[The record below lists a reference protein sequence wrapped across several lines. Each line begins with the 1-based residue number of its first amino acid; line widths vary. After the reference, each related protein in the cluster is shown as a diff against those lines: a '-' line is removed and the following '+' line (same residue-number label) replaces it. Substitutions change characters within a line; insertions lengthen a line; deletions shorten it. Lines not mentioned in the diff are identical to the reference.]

1 MRKLVLGV
9 AALCLSGM
17 TAMAADDPI
26 AVRKHIMAS
35 VGAAAGL
42 SGGMMKGEVAYSP
55 AAGKSAIATMA
66 AAASSFGSFFPEG
79 SDKDGPADLEAFKA
93 AMGPVMGN
101 KV

>member
-66 AAASSFGSFFPEG
+66 AVGFASLLVVIIQ
-79 SDKDGPADLEAFKA
+79 SDEVRAILTDLVRTALTV
-93 AMGPVMGN
+93 G
-101 KV
+101 